1 MVANRSRKMDKTF
14 YIYKK
19 NCWTG
24 QIETYTYVNSEE
36 DAKSTVDELNR
47 CAPFPYTYFYL

>member
-24 QIETYTYVNSEE
+24 KIETYTYVNSEE

-47 CAPFPYTYFYL
+47 YAPFPYTYFYL

>member
-1 MVANRSRKMDKTF
+1 MVANRSRKMDKEY

-24 QIETYTYVNSEE
+24 AVTYYISVSKE
-36 DAKSTVDELNR
+36 DEAEKLVKELKAV
-47 CAPFPYTYFYL
+47 APFPYTYFYL